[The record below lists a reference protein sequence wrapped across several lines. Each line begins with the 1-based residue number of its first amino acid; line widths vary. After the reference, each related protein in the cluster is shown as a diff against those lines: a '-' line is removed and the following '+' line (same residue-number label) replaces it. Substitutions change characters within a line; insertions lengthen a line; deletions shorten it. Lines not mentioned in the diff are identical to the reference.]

1 MPTERRRR
9 QPFAAPRH
17 AVSVIGLVAGVLVL
31 GLAVPRTIA
40 ALQLLPGDPVLESVR
55 SAKAVS
61 GEELQALIASRE
73 DALGWLPSRRIQAD
87 LALAHLELAK
97 RQGYGGE
104 TGGRHLGESLRALR
118 AGLSLS
124 PADPYAWAR
133 LAFVRIKNGGSAAAV
148 KKALFLSFL
157 TGPYEK
163 RLAISRIQ
171 YAVWLWDQLDAD
183 ERSLVLNQISWADR
197 TGKRRAL
204 AQMAKRHRKADAII
218 FLAVARDPKRL
229 RGYLQTLRSLK
240 K

>member
-1 MPTERRRR
+1 MPIEQQRRTL
-9 QPFAAPRH
+9 FAFFRH
-17 AVSVIGLVAGVLVL
+17 AVPLIGFLAGVLVL

-40 ALQLLPGDPVLESVR
+40 AFQLLPAGPVLDGVR
-55 SAKAVS
+55 SGKAVS
-61 GEELQALIASRE
+61 GESLRAVISSQE
-73 DALGWLPSRRIQAD
+73 DALGWLSSARIQED
-87 LALAHLELAK
+87 LGIAHLELAK
-97 RQGYGGE
+97 RQGYGGSE
-104 TGGRHLGESLRALR
+104 TGRRHLSDGLRALK

-133 LAFVRIKNGGSAAAV
+133 LAFIRIKNGGSATGV
-148 KKALFLSFL
+148 KRALLLSFL

-171 YAVWLWDQLDAD
+171 YAILLWGRLSAD
-183 ERSLVLNQISWADR
+183 ERSLVLDQISWAER

-204 AQMAKRHRKADAII
+204 VAMAKRDSKADAII

-229 RGYLQTLRSLK
+229 RGYIWNLK

>member
-1 MPTERRRR
+1 MPTESRHRT
-9 QPFAAPRH
+9 PFAFFRH
-17 AVSVIGLVAGVLVL
+17 AVPLIGFLAGILVL

-40 ALQLLPGDPVLESVR
+40 AFQLLPAGPVLDAVR
-55 SAKAVS
+55 SGDVVS
-61 GEELQALIASRE
+61 GEALQTVISSSE
-73 DALGWLPSRRIQAD
+73 DALGWLPSAHTQED
-87 LALAHLELAK
+87 LSLAHLELAK
-97 RQGYGGE
+97 PQGYGGSE
-104 TGGRHLGESLRALR
+104 TGRRHLSDGLRALK

-133 LAFVRIKNGGSAAAV
+133 LAFIRIKNGGSATGV
-148 KKALFLSFL
+148 KRALFLSFL

-171 YAVWLWDQLDAD
+171 YAILLWNKLSTD
-183 ERSLVLNQISWADR
+183 ERSLVLDQISWAER

-204 AQMAKRHRKADAII
+204 VAMAKRDRKADAII

-229 RGYLQTLRSLK
+229 RGYIWNLK